1 MKNFAFQALFI
12 ASLATLSGCE
22 TLYNAS
28 SRRQEA
34 DTAAMR
40 AAMERERLSRDTE
53 IARAAAQSA
62 EVQLQQMD
70 MRIARLEDNLRQ
82 SNAAESA
89 DMASLQRD
97 LAALKAETASLRTD
111 RDAMK
116 REIVNEISTE
126 VAKLLA
132 AQQQKATAAA
142 AAARAEAQSQSGYEH
157 KVQSGQTL
165 SAIAQAYGV
174 SVEKIKRANNLK
186 NDVIRVGQTLFIPD

>member
-1 MKNFAFQALFI
+1 MKNTPFPILLVL
-12 ASLATLSGCE
+12 SLATLSGCE

-40 AAMERERLSRDTE
+40 AAMERQQLSRDTE

-70 MRIARLEDNLRQ
+70 MRIARLEDNVRQ
-82 SNAAESA
+82 SNAAGSA
-89 DMASLQRD
+89 DIASLQRD
-97 LAALKAETASLRTD
+97 LAALKSETAALRAD

-132 AQQQKATAAA
+132 SQQKSAAA
-142 AAARAEAQSQSGYEH
+142 AAAATAAAQSQSGYEH
-157 KVQSGQTL
+157 KVQAGQTL

-174 SVEKIKRANNLK
+174 SVEKIKKANGLK

>member
-1 MKNFAFQALFI
+1 MKATVLKLLFALP
-12 ASLATLSGCE
+12 LAVLSGCE

-40 AAMERERLSRDTE
+40 AAMERQQLSRDAE
-53 IARAAAQSA
+53 IAKAAAQSA

-82 SNAAESA
+82 IRAAGNSDIA
-89 DMASLQRD
+89 AMQRD
-97 LAALKAETASLRTD
+97 LASLKSETETLRADRNAL
-111 RDAMK
+111 K

-132 AQQQKATAAA
+132 TQQKASAA
-142 AAARAEAQSQSGYEH
+142 AAARAQAQSQSGYEH

-165 SAIAQAYGV
+165 SAIAQAYGA
-174 SVEKIKRANNLK
+174 SVEKIKKANGLK